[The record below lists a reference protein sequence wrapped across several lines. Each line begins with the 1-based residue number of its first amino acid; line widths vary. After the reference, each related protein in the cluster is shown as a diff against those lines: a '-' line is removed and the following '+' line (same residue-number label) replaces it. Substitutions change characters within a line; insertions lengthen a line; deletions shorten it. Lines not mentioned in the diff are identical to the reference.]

1 MHRILNSR
9 WWIVLAAIG
18 IFGYGAAKWSTHE
31 AIDFYQFW
39 LVGQVIERYGP
50 ADIYNPA
57 SRIQIKNQA
66 IVLADASGSAHLK
79 TCVHHPKRADLEL
92 AGTPFLYALFSF
104 LSSGDFDRDYR
115 RYRLISLAVYLA
127 GLAYLALALSL
138 PGWGGC
144 LILFSFTGFFW
155 AFDLDVFYANITQ
168 THFGLLIFSL
178 GLLSETSRYRNIPAG
193 LIMAGLVFFK
203 PIAVLPLICLIVLWI
218 FSRERA
224 KLFSFLLGFAGGSAM
239 CIAAPLRLFGS
250 SSVWLRW
257 LHASSGIILK
267 EKYIR
272 RSFLYTALGIT
283 DDKIFALAA
292 FLAILGFSVFCFW
305 FCRNRPIASRQPH
318 FTFLAASLALNLFM
332 LTSPLIHGF
341 YFLMLALSLTTAAAD
356 FLVAPGIKEAKY
368 HLGLLATAS
377 VLILGQGFLFKIR
390 WVPDIH
396 GSAFLYLGVI
406 ILGFVIAQ
414 RIAIKGGE
422 RLQSCRQTSLSQ
434 KYYI

>member
-1 MHRILNSR
+1 MHRILNNR

-18 IFGYGAAKWSTHE
+18 IFGYGAANWSTHE

-50 ADIYNPA
+50 ADIYNPD
-57 SRIQIKNQA
+57 SRIIIKDKA
-66 IVLADASGSAHLK
+66 TLLADASGSAHLR

-104 LSSGDFDRDYR
+104 LSSGDFDRDYT

-127 GLAYLALALSL
+127 GLAYLAWTLSI
-138 PGWGGC
+138 PGWGGL
-144 LILFSFTGFFW
+144 LILLSFTGCFW
-155 AFDLDVFYANITQ
+155 AFEMDVFYANITQ
-168 THFGLLIFSL
+168 IHFGLLIFSL
-178 GLLSETSRYRNIPAG
+178 GLSSETGRCRNIAAG
-193 LIMAGLVFFK
+193 TVMSGLVFFK
-203 PIAVLPLICLIVLWI
+203 PIAVLPLICLILLWI

-224 KLFSFLLGFAGGSAM
+224 KLFSFLLGFACGSAM
-239 CIAAPLRLFGS
+239 WIAAPLRLFES
-250 SSVWLRW
+250 PSVWLRW

-272 RSFLYTALGIT
+272 RSFLYTALGTT
-283 DDKIFALAA
+283 DDKIYALAA
-292 FLAILGFSVFCFW
+292 FLAILGFSVFYYW
-305 FCRNRPIASRQPH
+305 HCRKRVMAIRQPH

-356 FLVAPGIKEAKY
+356 FLVAPGIKEEKFY
-368 HLGLLATAS
+368 LGLFATAS

-406 ILGFVIAQ
+406 LLGFVIAR
-414 RIAIKGGE
+414 RIATKGGE
-422 RLQSCRQTSLSQ
+422 RLHSSQTFLSP